1 MNTEK
6 TVVKSEL
13 KNISYPLQNRSLSN
27 LSTLRRVSF
36 VIRVANEQDDKYFVI
51 KSLTF
56 LSAGG

>member
-6 TVVKSEL
+6 PVVKSEL
-13 KNISYPLQNRSLSN
+13 KNLSYLSN

-36 VIRVANEQDDKYFVI
+36 VISVAYGQDDKYFVI